1 MYEHYIALDWAKSN
15 MAIARMTEKSNKIK
29 VIESPSDLSGVKEYL
44 KGLKGGKIFTIEET
58 TSAQWLYSELK
69 PFVTKLIV
77 CDPHRNKLLSEGAKN
92 DKIDASKLVSL
103 LKANMVKEVYHSG
116 EEVIYLRKLVSGY
129 EDLVKSAVRLKNQ
142 RAALFC
148 AEGLDHKKDKFSS
161 KAVSGQFV
169 LKEIEEQIRLNESI
183 KKKYE
188 KEFQRLS
195 RRFKEV
201 RLLKSLPGIGD
212 VHAVRILA
220 SVVNARRF
228 KSKGHFLS
236 YCGLIKHEKISGGR
250 SYGKRASRYY
260 RPLKQVFKLASHT
273 VTQAGCSNPMK
284 ELYEYLIKERQKAP
298 EMARHAVGRRLAV
311 LAYGVLKTGEK
322 YNPNRGEMEKRE
334 KEK

>member
-1 MYEHYIALDWAKSN
+1 MYEHYIALDWAKDN
-15 MAIARMTEKSNKIK
+15 MALAKMTEKSTKIR
-29 VIESPSDLSGVKEYL
+29 VIESPSDLSGVKEYFKSL
-44 KGLKGGKIFTIEET
+44 KGEKICTIEET

-77 CDPHRNKLLSEGAKN
+77 CDPHRNRLLSEGAKN
-92 DKIDASKLVSL
+92 DKIDATKLVRL

-142 RAALFC
+142 RSALFC
-148 AEGLDHKKDKFSS
+148 AEGLDPKRDKFSS
-161 KAVSGQFV
+161 KASSRDFV
-169 LKEIEEQIRLNESI
+169 LKQIEEQIKVNESI
-183 KKKYE
+183 KMKYE
-188 KEFQRLS
+188 KEFDKLS
-195 RRFKEV
+195 RRLKEV

-228 KSKGHFLS
+228 KSRGHFLS

-260 RPLKQVFKLASHT
+260 RPLKQVFKMASHT
-273 VTQAGCSNPMK
+273 VTQERCRNPMK
-284 ELYEYLIKERQKAP
+284 ELYEYLIEEKGKGPQ
-298 EMARHAVGRRLAV
+298 MARHAVARRLAV
-311 LAYGVLKTGEK
+311 LAYGVLKTGER
-322 YNPNRGEMEKRE
+322 YDPNRRGKKSRE

>member
-1 MYEHYIALDWAKSN
+1 MYDHYIAIDWAKNN
-15 MAIARMTEKSNKIK
+15 MAIARMTEKSNKTK
-29 VIESPSDLSGVKEYL
+29 VQESPSDLTGIKEYFKSL
-44 KGLKGGKIFTIEET
+44 KGEKVCTIEET

-92 DKIDASKLVSL
+92 DKIDATKLVHL
-103 LKANMVKEVYHSG
+103 LKANMIKEVYHSG

-142 RAALFC
+142 RSALFC

-161 KAVSGQFV
+161 KAGSGQFV
-169 LKEIEEQIRLNESI
+169 IKEIEEQIKVNESI
-183 KKKYE
+183 KRKYE
-188 KEFQRLS
+188 KEFQKLS
-195 RRFKEV
+195 RRFKEI

-260 RPLKQVFKLASHT
+260 RPLKQVFKMASHT
-273 VTQAGCSNPMK
+273 VTQARCSNAMK
-284 ELYEYLIKERQKAP
+284 ELYEYLIKERQKSP
-298 EMARHAVGRRLAV
+298 EMARHAVARRLAV
-311 LAYGVLKTGEK
+311 LAYGILKTGEK
-322 YNPNRGEMEKRE
+322 YDPNRRKEKRE
-334 KEK
+334 EKR